1 MNAPPPVE
9 VRTSGAHKPFSTPVA
24 PSPKKKRKWRLWLW
38 IALLL
43 ALVCGVVA
51 FVLSHDERVAVTV
64 EKSAIRNIT
73 QIVTATG
80 KVRPEIEIK
89 ISPEVA
95 GEIVEL
101 PVVDGQTVKRGD
113 LLVKIKPDNYI
124 ADVRQAQASLDAA
137 EADSLQRKTQMLNDE
152 LDYKR
157 AEELFQKKLI
167 SDTDFKAAKTK
178 QEVSEASYQA
188 SLHRIDQA
196 RGILDQTKTTLE
208 KCVIYS
214 PIEGSVS
221 VLNSELGERVVA
233 TGSFAGTEVMRVADL
248 NSLEARVD
256 VNENDVVAVKI
267 NDPVHVR
274 IDAYPGHE
282 FRGVVRRI
290 ASTATVQNQGT
301 QQEVT
306 NFEVRIAILS
316 PDRII
321 RPGMS
326 ASVDID
332 TQTVT
337 QVISVP
343 VQSVTVRSKDNGK
356 TREQL
361 AEDRRTDAGGSTAV
375 DAEKRDRKKL
385 ERVVFVK
392 QGDIAKQVPVT
403 TGIADDNYI
412 QIISGLQPG
421 QEIVSGPYSA
431 ISKTLKD
438 GSKIKLEE
446 VQSVKP

>member
-1 MNAPPPVE
+1 
-9 VRTSGAHKPFSTPVA
+9 
-24 PSPKKKRKWRLWLW
+24 
-38 IALLL
+38 
-43 ALVCGVVA
+43 
-51 FVLSHDERVAVTV
+51 
-64 EKSAIRNIT
+64 
-73 QIVTATG
+73 
-80 KVRPEIEIK
+80 
-89 ISPEVA
+89 
-95 GEIVEL
+95 
-101 PVVDGQTVKRGD
+101 
-113 LLVKIKPDNYI
+113 
-124 ADVRQAQASLDAA
+124 
-137 EADSLQRKTQMLNDE
+137 
-152 LDYKR
+152 
-157 AEELFQKKLI
+157 
-167 SDTDFKAAKTK
+167 
-178 QEVSEASYQA
+178 
-188 SLHRIDQA
+188 
-196 RGILDQTKTTLE
+196 
-208 KCVIYS
+208 
-214 PIEGSVS
+214 
-221 VLNSELGERVVA
+221 
-233 TGSFAGTEVMRVADL
+233 
-248 NSLEARVD
+248 
-256 VNENDVVAVKI
+256 
-267 NDPVHVR
+267 VHVR

-316 PDRII
+316 PDRVI

-343 VQSVTVRSKDNGK
+343 VQSVTVRSKENGK

-361 AEDRRTDAGGSTAV
+361 AEDRRTDTGGSTAV

-392 QGDIAKQVPVT
+392 EGDIAKLIPVT

-421 QEIVSGPYSA
+421 LEVVSGPYTA

-438 GSKIKLEE
+438 GSKVKLEE